1 MRSLLALL
9 LWLVT
14 TALLALSVPAL
25 WTQHN
30 VVSVDGYSDLAA
42 GAAGGSFG
50 AALVL
55 WSARHRRAATESRF
69 KP

>member
-14 TALLALSVPAL
+14 TALLAVSVPAL

-30 VVSVDGYSDLAA
+30 IVSVDGYSDLGGRR
-42 GAAGGSFG
+42 GAE
-50 AALVL
+50 
-55 WSARHRRAATESRF
+55 ARRCSSRW
-69 KP
+69 PPN